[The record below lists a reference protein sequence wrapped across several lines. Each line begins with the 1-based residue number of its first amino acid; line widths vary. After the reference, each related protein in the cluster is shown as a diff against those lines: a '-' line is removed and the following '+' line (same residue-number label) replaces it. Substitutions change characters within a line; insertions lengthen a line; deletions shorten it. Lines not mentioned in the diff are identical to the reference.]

1 MTATATIYEN
11 DPAWSERCE
20 PIRVET
26 QEVRYLD
33 MSGDGVPDAVERVQR
48 RAYRNPA
55 SGLVDIVEET
65 RRLTYGIGINGNPAG
80 VEERTRVFERDRVAV
95 ARRDIP
101 PW

>member
-1 MTATATIYEN
+1 MTATAITYEN
-11 DPAWSERCE
+11 EPAWSKRCE
-20 PIRVET
+20 PVRVET

-48 RAYRNPA
+48 RTYRNPVNR
-55 SGLVDIVEET
+55 LVDIVEET
-65 RRLTYGIGINGNPAG
+65 RRLTYGIGINGRPGG
-80 VEERTRVFERDRVAV
+80 VAERTTVFERNRVAA